1 MSYGCFFKVGSPKIP
16 LVSCHFRIET
26 AIKRWRV
33 PCQTNHDSMPWLR
46 HGLSY
51 GQSVPSMQRVFVSL
65 RLLLGRLKPMAF
77 SSYSL
82 YFCATMSMSNVLKIH
97 CKVWHCPDGQP
108 WDIHPSSWLISIL
121 NQPQRAWN
129 SLESC
134 HTVNLATLELKWL
147 SLSAHTQFRRKY
159 LPVNQ
164 VVVLVVELPRSMFFK
179 RGCQCEFVWNLNFQT
194 LMAFICWSDDQVIS
208 EQCLSQSTSH

>member
-1 MSYGCFFKVGSPKIP
+1 MYRLPSSGIKSAKGWLLPHPRKNTKRLFSMLQIREPFTMSYGCFFKVGSPKIP

-65 RLLLGRLKPMAF
+65 RLLLGRLKPIAF

-82 YFCATMSMSNVLKIH
+82 YFCATMSMSMSNVLKIH

-108 WDIHPSSWLISIL
+108 WEIHPSSCLISIL
-121 NQPQRAWN
+121 NQPQRA
-129 SLESC
+129 
-134 HTVNLATLELKWL
+134 
-147 SLSAHTQFRRKY
+147 
-159 LPVNQ
+159 
-164 VVVLVVELPRSMFFK
+164 
-179 RGCQCEFVWNLNFQT
+179 
-194 LMAFICWSDDQVIS
+194 
-208 EQCLSQSTSH
+208 